1 MPGFLCYVL
10 SGQSVNVELSDIP
23 IVREFPD
30 VVPKELL
37 GELVD
42 REIEFTIETMPGTQP
57 ISKTPY
63 RMAATEMKE
72 LKKQ

>member
-1 MPGFLCYVL
+1 M
-10 SGQSVNVELSDIP
+10 NVELNSIP

-30 VVPKELL
+30 EFPNELL

-42 REIEFTIETMPGTQP
+42 REVEFMIEIMPGTQP

-63 RMAATEMKE
+63 RMAIAEMKE
-72 LKKQ
+72 LKEQL